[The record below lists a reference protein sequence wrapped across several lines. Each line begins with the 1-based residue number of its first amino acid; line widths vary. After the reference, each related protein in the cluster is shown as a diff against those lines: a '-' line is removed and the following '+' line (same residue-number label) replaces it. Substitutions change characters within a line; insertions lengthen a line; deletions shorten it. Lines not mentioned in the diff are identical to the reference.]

1 VTNNKL
7 YLFVFVSIQ
16 AKTTKRDCLDFF
28 QVLTVQL
35 EPGVALINWLLEENT
50 YINSGI
56 YQHKQ
61 GECFKRIANDSEKE
75 VILSLTEINQLHDHV
90 GRTQ

>member
-50 YINSGI
+50 CINSGFI
-56 YQHKQ
+56 STSKETVSKEY
-61 GECFKRIANDSEKE
+61 ANDSEKE